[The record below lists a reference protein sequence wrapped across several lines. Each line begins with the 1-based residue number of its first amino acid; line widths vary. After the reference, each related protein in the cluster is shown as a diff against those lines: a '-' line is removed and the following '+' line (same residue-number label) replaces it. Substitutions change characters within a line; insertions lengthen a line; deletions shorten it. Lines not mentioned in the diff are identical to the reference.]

1 MSLARALRRAS
12 TLARRARTF
21 HPRALPTIDDDARA
35 LFDDVDALASFRADA
50 DGAVARAQLGHACA
64 QAVGAGSRCAH
75 GYARAYLYAPLSV
88 GDGEGGEEGALR
100 AEHATCWLAC
110 PALVEATN
118 ALERENGIHDVA
130 RAVEASEERKES
142 LSRAHEDAP
151 RVRRWLMGEEMVRRV
166 RDEAT
171 TAKGE
176 KARFIVDGTGLIGVN
191 LSDLSTTKT
200 WKKVK
205 CLHAQIADALV
216 RGRGK
221 NAVGALALDALV
233 ERGVAVDG
241 TETCWRRCAPK
252 KGGRGDV
259 EE

>member
-1 MSLARALRRAS
+1 M
-12 TLARRARTF
+12 
-21 HPRALPTIDDDARA
+21 
-35 LFDDVDALASFRADA
+35 VD
-50 DGAVARAQLGHACA
+50 GG
-64 QAVGAGSRCAH
+64 
-75 GYARAYLYAPLSV
+75 
-88 GDGEGGEEGALR
+88 GDGETSARRGDDGEGR
-100 AEHATCWLAC
+100 
-110 PALVEATN
+110 
-118 ALERENGIHDVA
+118 
-130 RAVEASEERKES
+130 
-142 LSRAHEDAP
+142 
-151 RVRRWLMGEEMVRRV
+151 
-166 RDEAT
+166 
-171 TAKGE
+171 

-252 KGGRGDV
+252 KGV
-259 EE
+259 EET

>member
-1 MSLARALRRAS
+1 M
-12 TLARRARTF
+12 
-21 HPRALPTIDDDARA
+21 
-35 LFDDVDALASFRADA
+35 
-50 DGAVARAQLGHACA
+50 ARAQLGHACA

-171 TAKGE
+171 TARGE

>member
-1 MSLARALRRAS
+1 MSLARAIRRAS
-12 TLARRARTF
+12 TSARRARTF

-35 LFDDVDALASFRADA
+35 LFDDVDALASFRPDI
-50 DGAVARAQLGHACA
+50 DGEVAKTQLGHACA

-88 GDGEGGEEGALR
+88 ADAEDEDEDVR
-100 AEHATCWLAC
+100 VEHATCWLAC

-130 RAVEASEERKES
+130 RAVEASEERTAS
-142 LSRAHEDAP
+142 LRRAHEDAP
-151 RVRRWLMGEEMVRRV
+151 RVRNWLMGESWARRV

-171 TAKGE
+171 TARGE
-176 KARFIVDGTGLIGVN
+176 KAHFIVNGTGLIGVN
-191 LSDLSTTKT
+191 LSDVATTKT
-200 WKKVK
+200 WKTVK

-233 ERGVAVDG
+233 ERGVSVDG

-252 KGGRGDV
+252 KA
-259 EE
+259 EET

>member
-1 MSLARALRRAS
+1 M
-12 TLARRARTF
+12 
-21 HPRALPTIDDDARA
+21 
-35 LFDDVDALASFRADA
+35 
-50 DGAVARAQLGHACA
+50 
-64 QAVGAGSRCAH
+64 
-75 GYARAYLYAPLSV
+75 
-88 GDGEGGEEGALR
+88 
-100 AEHATCWLAC
+100 AC

-171 TAKGE
+171 TARGE